1 MAEHEVESFFHV
13 GRAVV
18 LHSLRV
24 QGEEGRVRTFMR
36 GWQRGAYLLLDIPR
50 HGSNTANLRVG
61 DPCVLR
67 FLADGDACGCNS
79 IVEDLGTGS
88 HFSFVRVRWPESVSC
103 VRVRKHERVHLHA
116 PCTVILDNGRAMDGE
131 LVDMSAGGCRVAVSH
146 ILPKDDRVSLSF
158 ALPDGSDISDLQ
170 AIVCA
175 SAEGSDG
182 AWIGCEYYD
191 PDEATLYDIEFFVAT
206 TLARLRAERPGP
218 NHVLIMEPDASK
230 VNDLRMGLKSAGY
243 EVILAPGPVDG
254 FFWLRLATPSIVI
267 ASADQHVISG
277 ADVVRIIKSTRQ
289 FRELPVVVY
298 GGTGDIG
305 KRAMEAGASSHIGSA
320 SDVQKITGTV
330 RELTQQR
337 IAAIAEHQHA
347 AGQPAYK

>member
-1 MAEHEVESFFHV
+1 
-13 GRAVV
+13 
-18 LHSLRV
+18 
-24 QGEEGRVRTFMR
+24 MR
-36 GWQRGAYLLLDIPR
+36 GWQRGAYLLLDVPR
-50 HGSNTANLRVG
+50 NASKTTSLRVG
-61 DPCVLR
+61 DSCVLR

-88 HFSFVRVRWPESVSC
+88 HFSFVRVRWPDSVSC

-116 PCTVILDNGRAMDGE
+116 PCSIVLDNGRTIDGE
-131 LVDMSAGGCRVAVSH
+131 LVDMSAGGCRVAVPH
-146 ILPKDDRVSLSF
+146 VLPKEDRITLSF
-158 ALPDGSDISDLQ
+158 PLPDGSTIAELQ

-218 NHVLIMEPDASK
+218 NHVLIIEPDASK
-230 VNDLRMGLKSAGY
+230 VNDLRIGLKSAGY
-243 EVILAPGPVDG
+243 EVTFAPGPVDG

-267 ASADQHVISG
+267 ASADQQIISG

-289 FRELPVVVY
+289 FRDLPIVVY

-305 KRAMEAGASSHIGSA
+305 KRAVEAGASSHIGSA
-320 SDVQKITGTV
+320 SEVQKITGAV

-337 IAAIAEHQHA
+337 IAAIAEQRQD
-347 AGQPAYK
+347 AGQSAAS